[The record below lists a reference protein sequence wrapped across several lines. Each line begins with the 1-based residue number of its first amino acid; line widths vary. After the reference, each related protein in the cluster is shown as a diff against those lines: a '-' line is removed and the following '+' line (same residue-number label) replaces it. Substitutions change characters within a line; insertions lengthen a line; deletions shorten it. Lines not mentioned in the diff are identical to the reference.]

1 MEGRSTFLHQ
11 HGGFKRTFG
20 EGQRPGPTVN
30 PGTAGNCRTERGL
43 VPFKAARP
51 RFLEKTSDTDMP
63 AVPKPTQVGGCKNTQ
78 ARGRNLV
85 KELGNMTP

>member
-1 MEGRSTFLHQ
+1 MDGRSTFLHWR
-11 HGGFKRTFG
+11 GFKPG
-20 EGQRPGPTVN
+20 SEKDSGVGQWLSHARR
-30 PGTAGNCRTERGL
+30 GTAGPSVRLAAR
-43 VPFKAARP
+43 KAMRP
-51 RFLEKTSDTDMP
+51 RFQEKSRRTNPP